1 MPPVFRPAILVR
13 AELEAT
19 FRNLAN
25 VRWSIKS
32 PYDDTYQCIAW
43 AACRTDRK
51 WWPVDIFPQP
61 PAHFYW
67 PVEPVDETVDS
78 FVQALAT
85 LGYNPCE
92 NSSFEFGYQKL
103 AIYAADDMSVRHM
116 ARQEFFGRGWL
127 SKPGKL
133 EDILH
138 PDLASIE
145 GDPSPTS
152 LNEYGR
158 VRQILK
164 RTWWSAFIR
173 LCLFRCLWAAFK
185 FWLYRLTHNYAV

>member
-1 MPPVFRPAILVR
+1 MPPVFRSAASVR
-13 AELEAT
+13 AELEAD
-19 FRNLAN
+19 FPNL
-25 VRWSIKS
+25 VRVHWSIKS
-32 PYDDTYQCIAW
+32 PYDDAYQCIAW

-51 WWPVDIFPQP
+51 WWPMDSFPQSP
-61 PAHFYW
+61 PDVYW
-67 PVEPVDETVDS
+67 PIEPVDETVDS
-78 FVQALAT
+78 FVHAFAT
-85 LGYNPCE
+85 LGYKLCE
-92 NSSFEFGYQKL
+92 NSSFEFGYQKV

-145 GDPSPTS
+145 GDPSPIS

-158 VRQILK
+158 VRRIL
-164 RTWWSAFIR
+164 RRSWWTAFVR
-173 LCLFRCLWAAFK
+173 LCLFRCWWAALK
-185 FWLYRLTHNYAV
+185 FWLYRMAHDYAI